1 MGYSHGV
8 AKSQTQLSAHT
19 RTHTYR
25 GGKFSPIMQTLKRRG
40 MDEPYLKT
48 DIINSLETVGAVK
61 HLLQNYFLD

>member
-8 AKSQTQLSAHT
+8 AKSQTQVSART
-19 RTHTYR
+19 RTHTYK
-25 GGKFSPIMQTLKRRG
+25 GGKFSPNMQILKRRG

-48 DIINSLETVGAVK
+48 DINSLDTVGAGK